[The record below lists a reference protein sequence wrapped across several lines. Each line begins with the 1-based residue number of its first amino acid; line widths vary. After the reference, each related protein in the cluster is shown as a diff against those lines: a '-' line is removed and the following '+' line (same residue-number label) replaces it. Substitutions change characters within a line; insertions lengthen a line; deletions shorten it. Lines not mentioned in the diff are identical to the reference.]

1 MMNEQ
6 IVQMGLMWVLA
17 GLSAGWLAETCISR
31 RGYGLLVDMGLGVGA
46 GLAGGG
52 VFLAISGLPAG
63 MLVMFV
69 CAFSLAAGVILAQR
83 LGWPCE
89 AGERER
95 KARLR
100 LSELGR
106 PSLGEKRTSSPGLLR
121 GGNGRTGPPTV
132 TRTLMR
138 IATTGIYL
146 LRGVPLELQRAARVR
161 AVSDGTTLRQVLLKG
176 LGEYAAGTWT
186 PRTDDTPPVA
196 LTVGV
201 QATRR

>member
-17 GLSAGWLAETCISR
+17 GLGAGWLAETCISR

-69 CAFSLAAGVILAQR
+69 FAFSLAAGVILAQR
-83 LGWPCE
+83 LGSPCE

-100 LSELGR
+100 LSELGG
-106 PSLGEKRTSSPGLLR
+106 PSRSEKRTSSPGLLG
-121 GGNGRTGPPTV
+121 GGNGRTRPPTV

-146 LRGVPLELQRAARVR
+146 LRAMN
-161 AVSDGTTLRQVLLKG
+161 DGTTLRQVLLKG

-186 PRTDDTPPVA
+186 PQTDDTPPVA
-196 LTVGV
+196 LTVSG